1 MKIERICILGGT
13 GFIGGHLVSRLIR
26 HGGYR
31 IRLLTRHRERNR
43 HFLVMPEVELRQ
55 VADFE
60 TETLAAEFGDCQAVI
75 NLVGILNGSPEAFR
89 RAHAELPARII
100 EACRQTGVR
109 RYLHMSAL
117 NADAEHGPSE
127 YLKSKGEGEA
137 AAHAGAEHG
146 IQVTSFRPSVVF
158 GPDDSFFNRFATLLK
173 LAPAMP
179 LACPGSRFA
188 PVYVGDVVEAFVRA
202 LGDES
207 TADQRYELCGPK
219 VYTLRELVEYTA
231 QLIGRKRLIIGL
243 SDKLSRLQGRV
254 FEKLPG
260 QPFTTDNYL
269 SLQVDSVCR
278 SDGLAALGIEA
289 KSVES
294 LMPRFF
300 GDGGREARYSDFR
313 RISRR

>member
-1 MKIERICILGGT
+1 MKIEKICILGGT
-13 GFIGGHLVSRLIR
+13 GFIGGHLVSRLIKD
-26 HGGYR
+26 GYK

-55 VADFE
+55 VAGLDAD
-60 TETLAAEFGDCQAVI
+60 TLAVEFGDCQAVI

-89 RAHAELPARII
+89 RAHAELPARVV
-100 EACRQTGVR
+100 EACGQLGIQ

-127 YLKSKGEGEA
+127 YLKSKGAGEA
-137 AAHAGAEHG
+137 AAHAGAEHS
-146 IQVTSFRPSVVF
+146 IRVTSFRPSVVF

-179 LACPGSRFA
+179 LACPGARFA

-202 LGDES
+202 LNDES

-231 QLIGRKRLIIGL
+231 RLIGRKRLIIGL
-243 SDKLSRLQGRV
+243 NDKLSRLQGRV

-269 SLQVDSVCR
+269 SLQVDSVCS
-278 SDGLAALGIEA
+278 SDGLAALGIEP

-300 GDGGREARYSDFR
+300 SGEGRESRYDDFR

>member
-1 MKIERICILGGT
+1 MKIEKICILGGT
-13 GFIGGHLVSRLIR
+13 GFIGGHLVSRLIKD
-26 HGGYR
+26 GYK

-55 VADFE
+55 VAGLDAD
-60 TETLAAEFGDCQAVI
+60 TLAVEFGDCQAVI

-89 RAHAELPARII
+89 RAHAELPARVVEVCGQLGI
-100 EACRQTGVR
+100 Q

-117 NADAEHGPSE
+117 NADAEYGPSE
-127 YLKSKGEGEA
+127 YLKSKGAGEI

-179 LACPGSRFA
+179 LACPNARFA
-188 PVYVGDVVEAFVRA
+188 PVYVGDVVEAFVRT
-202 LGDES
+202 LDDES

-231 QLIGRKRLIIGL
+231 RLIGRKRLIIGL
-243 SDKLSRLQGRV
+243 NDKLSRLQGRV

-269 SLQVDSVCR
+269 SLQVDSVCS
-278 SDGLAALGIEA
+278 SDGLAALGIEP

-300 GDGGREARYSDFR
+300 SGEGRESRYDDFR